1 MIMKQHRK
9 KQIFAIAVA
18 LLVGLIACQLTPES
32 ATKSSG
38 SSQSTEVGLPGKGVK
53 VRPGSGGAATGQFIS
68 EILRIGLEKL
78 GYEVEEVKLMN
89 ATALFLALGNDE
101 IDVAPALEKYSTNF
115 FEKAG
120 GEKKLERVGMFAD
133 GDIIQSYLIDR
144 KTAEQ
149 YKITNL
155 AQLKDPKLARLF
167 DSDGDGKANLAGCDP
182 GLACEQIIDHHLK
195 VYGLEDTI
203 NQDQGQWE
211 VLLADIV
218 ARYQQ
223 GKPVLY
229 YSWNSDGVN
238 SVLQPGK
245 DVIRLEVPFTSL
257 PGEMGKR
264 MTQKDTTA
272 NGKNFGF
279 PVDKARFVA
288 SRQFLSA
295 NPAAKR
301 WFELVRVPFEDIITQ
316 EKLAHE
322 GKNRPKDIRRHAEEW
337 VKNHQALVDGWLKEA
352 RIAGKA
358 SK

>member
-1 MIMKQHRK
+1 MKQHRK
-9 KQIFAIAVA
+9 KQIFAIVVA
-18 LLVGLIACQLTPES
+18 LLVGLIACQSTSQS
-32 ATKSSG
+32 ATKSPG
-38 SSQSTEVGLPGKGVK
+38 SSQSTKIELPGRGVT
-53 VRPGSGGAATGQFIS
+53 VSPASANSVMTQFIS
-68 EILRIGLEKL
+68 EITRFGLEKL
-78 GYEVEEVKLMN
+78 GYEVEELKLLN

-101 IDVAPALEKYSTNF
+101 IDVAPTLENFHANF

-120 GEKKLERVGMFAD
+120 GEKKLERVGLYTSS
-133 GDIIQSYLIDR
+133 DILQSYLIDR

-155 AQLKDPKLARLF
+155 VQLKDPKLGRQF

-182 GLACEQIIDHHLK
+182 GFACEQIIDHQLK
-195 VYGLEDTI
+195 IYGLEDTV
-203 NQDQGQWE
+203 NQDKGQWE

-218 ARYQQ
+218 ARYKQ

-229 YSWNSDGVN
+229 FSRNSDWVN

-245 DVIRLEVPFTSL
+245 DVIPLEVPFTSL
-257 PGEMGKR
+257 PGEMGKG

-272 NGKNFGF
+272 DGKNLGF
-279 PVDKARFVA
+279 AVDKARFVA
-288 SRQFLSA
+288 SRQFLEA

-316 EKLAHE
+316 EKLAYE
-322 GKNRPKDIRRHAEEW
+322 GQNRPKDIRRHAEEW
-337 VKNHQALVDGWLKEA
+337 VKNHQALVDGWLEEA